1 MKKISV
7 VVLFAFAC
15 NLAFAQVG
23 DNERSSFQLSFI
35 SPVGTNGKHSAE
47 YTNRYSLNLLVGIS
61 KNEEQLTLGGL
72 SNIILNDAKGV
83 QIAGLSNYVGNRGGG
98 CSMGRLGEH
107 EQG

>member
-47 YTNRYSLNLLVGIS
+47 YTNR
-61 KNEEQLTLGGL
+61 
-72 SNIILNDAKGV
+72 
-83 QIAGLSNYVGNRGGG
+83 
-98 CSMGRLGEH
+98 
-107 EQG
+107 